1 MKEEAK
7 EIVQAVSET
16 IKERAS
22 NPIIVTFIISWCV
35 YNWNALLLLAFS
47 KETIAKRIDIAS
59 LQFIE
64 TKSWLFPI
72 IFTVG
77 YCLLS
82 KPLNAGLRKLM
93 EKIDHFVISLEYSR
107 EMTKQKHE
115 EQLEILKAKKEMAYD
130 STKTDEKS
138 KIQRM
143 NEEITQSKDREGTLT
158 IEVTT
163 LKNENENLTNII
175 KDHTAMRA
183 LLESQIENKINENN
197 TLEENE
203 KRLKVEIDSLK
214 STISDFEEQTLE
226 LIEANDTLKSKN
238 NDLAKKVETHQ
249 NQLNPLISPKLAQ
262 MPVFSGSELN
272 ELQQKNDALKRS
284 YLNDLQLASDAWKK
298 TALGHTQAMADT
310 WKKTALDNTQ
320 AMANAWKNA
329 SQSHTQAIADA
340 WKNTSLGNTLSMVDA
355 WKKSQLNDELVST
368 NSLKLTTTPSNS
380 EIASNKLPLTSDNN
394 DTKDIVDES
403 KPKES
408 D

>member
-47 KETIAKRIDIAS
+47 KEAIAKRIDIAS

-107 EMTKQKHE
+107 EMTKEKHE
-115 EQLEILKAKKEMAYD
+115 EKLEILKAKKEMAFD
-130 STKTDEKS
+130 STKTDEKN
-138 KIQRM
+138 KIQKM
-143 NEEITQSKDREGTLT
+143 NEEITKSKDREGVLT
-158 IEVTT
+158 QEVTVLKSENESLKEKIT
-163 LKNENENLTNII
+163 NFEITQKQLKNQVDNTTTENSTL
-175 KDHTAMRA
+175 
-183 LLESQIENKINENN
+183 SQSK
-197 TLEENE
+197 TMLEENE
-203 KRLKVEIDSLK
+203 ERLKIEINSLK
-214 STISDFEEQTLE
+214 NVISDFEKQASE
-226 LIEANDTLKSKN
+226 LIKANDTLKSKN
-238 NDLAKKVETHQ
+238 NDLAKTVETYK

-262 MPVFSGSELN
+262 VPMFSASGFN

-284 YLNDLQLASDAWKK
+284 YLNELQLASDAWKN
-298 TALGHTQAMADT
+298 TAFGHAQAMADT
-310 WKKTALDNTQ
+310 WKKTALGN
-320 AMANAWKNA
+320 
-329 SQSHTQAIADA
+329 TQAIADA
-340 WKNTSLGNTLSMVDA
+340 WKNTSLGNTISMVDA
-355 WKKSQLNDELVST
+355 WKKAPLNNGQAHTDA
-368 NSLKLTTTPSNS
+368 LKLTTASSSS
-380 EIASNKLPLTSDNN
+380 EDSSNKLPLDSDNN

-403 KPKES
+403 KTKES

>member
-35 YNWNALLLLAFS
+35 YNWNALLQLAFS
-47 KETIAKRIDIAS
+47 KEAIVKRIDIAS

-115 EQLEILKAKKEMAYD
+115 EQLEVLKAKKEMAYD

-183 LLESQIENKINENN
+183 LLESQIENKITENN

-203 KRLKVEIDSLK
+203 ERLKVEIDSLK
-214 STISDFEEQTLE
+214 STIFDFEEQTLE
-226 LIEANDTLKSKN
+226 LIAANDMLKSKN
-238 NDLAKKVETHQ
+238 NDLAKKVETYK
-249 NQLNPLISPKLAQ
+249 NQLNPLMSPKLDQ
-262 MPVFSGSELN
+262 YPVFSGARLN
-272 ELQQKNDALKRS
+272 AE
-284 YLNDLQLASDAWKK
+284 QLASDALKRASMAYQPAAGLEQYQR
-298 TALGHTQAMADT
+298 ALKNINPLLQSDT
-310 WKKTALDNTQ
+310 LKRASNFTNPTLQSDTLKRALSFTNP
-320 AMANAWKNA
+320 
-329 SQSHTQAIADA
+329 
-340 WKNTSLGNTLSMVDA
+340 TLPSDTLKRVLSESY
-355 WKKSQLNDELVST
+355 KPHVST
-368 NSLKLTTTPSNS
+368 TSNS
-380 EIASNKLPLTSDNN
+380 DDISNKLSPTSEDD
-394 DTKDIVDES
+394 DTKDTVD
-403 KPKES
+403 KNKKS

>member
-47 KETIAKRIDIAS
+47 KEPIAKRIDIAS

-107 EMTKQKHE
+107 EMTKEKHE
-115 EQLEILKAKKEMAYD
+115 EKLEILKAKKEMAFD
-130 STKTDEKS
+130 STKTDEKN
-138 KIQRM
+138 KIQKM
-143 NEEITQSKDREGTLT
+143 NEEITKSKDREGVLTQEVTVLKSENESLKEKITNYETTQKQLKKQVDNTT
-158 IEVTT
+158 IENNSLSHSVNM
-163 LKNENENLTNII
+163 LEDNEE
-175 KDHTAMRA
+175 R
-183 LLESQIENKINENN
+183 LEAEIN
-197 TLEENE
+197 
-203 KRLKVEIDSLK
+203 SLK
-214 STISDFEEQTLE
+214 SVISDFEKQTLE
-226 LIEANDTLKSKN
+226 LITANDTLANKN
-238 NDLAKKVETHQ
+238 NELAKKVETYQ
-249 NQLNPLISPKLAQ
+249 NQLNPLMSPKLAQ
-262 MPVFSGSELN
+262 MPMFSGSELN
-272 ELQQKNDALKRS
+272 KLQQTNDEIKRS
-284 YLNDLQLASDAWKK
+284 YLNELQLAS
-298 TALGHTQAMADT
+298 DT
-310 WKKTALDNTQ
+310 WKKTALGNTQ
-320 AMANAWKNA
+320 KMAEVWKNA

-340 WKNTSLGNTLSMVDA
+340 WKNTSLGNTISMVDA
-355 WKKSQLNDELVST
+355 WKKAPLNNGQVNTDA
-368 NSLKLTTTPSNS
+368 LKLTIAPSSSENS
-380 EIASNKLPLTSDNN
+380 SNKLPLDSDNN
-394 DTKDIVDES
+394 DTKDTVDES
-403 KPKES
+403 KTKES

>member
-47 KETIAKRIDIAS
+47 KEAIAKRIDIAS

-115 EQLEILKAKKEMAYD
+115 EQLEVLKAKKEMAYD

-138 KIQRM
+138 KIQKM
-143 NEEITQSKDREGTLT
+143 NEEITKSKDREGVLT
-158 IEVTT
+158 QEVTVLKSENESLKGKIT
-163 LKNENENLTNII
+163 NFEITQKQLKNQVDNTTTENSTL
-175 KDHTAMRA
+175 
-183 LLESQIENKINENN
+183 SQSK
-197 TLEENE
+197 TMLEENE
-203 KRLKVEIDSLK
+203 ERLKVEINSLK
-214 STISDFEEQTLE
+214 NVISDFEKQASE
-226 LIEANDTLKSKN
+226 LIKANDTLKSKN
-238 NDLAKKVETHQ
+238 NDLAKTIETYK
-249 NQLNPLISPKLAQ
+249 NQLNPLMSPKLEQYPIFNGAR
-262 MPVFSGSELN
+262 LN
-272 ELQQKNDALKRS
+272 AE
-284 YLNDLQLASDAWKK
+284 QLASDALKRASIAYQPVVGSEQYQR
-298 TALGHTQAMADT
+298 ALKNINPFLQSDT
-310 WKKTALDNTQ
+310 LKR
-320 AMANAWKNA
+320 A
-329 SQSHTQAIADA
+329 SSFAYPFLQSDTLKRASSFTNPTLHSDTL
-340 WKNTSLGNTLSMVDA
+340 KHPLSGNYKPQISAT
-355 WKKSQLNDELVST
+355 
-368 NSLKLTTTPSNS
+368 SNS
-380 EIASNKLPLTSDNN
+380 DDISNKLPPTSD
-394 DTKDIVDES
+394 DGTKGTVD
-403 KPKES
+403 KNKKS

>member
-47 KETIAKRIDIAS
+47 KEAIAKRIDIAS

-107 EMTKQKHE
+107 EMTKEKHE
-115 EQLEILKAKKEMAYD
+115 EKLEILKAKKEMAFD
-130 STKTDEKS
+130 STKTDEKN
-138 KIQRM
+138 KIQKM
-143 NEEITQSKDREGTLT
+143 NEEITKSKDREGVLTQEVTVLKSENESLKEQVNNYETTQKQLKNQVNNAT
-158 IEVTT
+158 IENNT
-163 LKNENENLTNII
+163 LLYSKG
-175 KDHTAMRA
+175 
-183 LLESQIENKINENN
+183 

-203 KRLKVEIDSLK
+203 ERLREEINSLK
-214 STISDFEEQTLE
+214 NVISDFEEQTLE
-226 LIEANDTLKSKN
+226 LIEANNTLKSKN
-238 NDLAKKVETHQ
+238 NDLAKKVETYK
-249 NQLNPLISPKLAQ
+249 NQLNPLMSPKLDQ
-262 MPVFSGSELN
+262 YPVFSGARLN
-272 ELQQKNDALKRS
+272 AE
-284 YLNDLQLASDAWKK
+284 QLASDALKRASMAYQPAAGLEQYQR
-298 TALGHTQAMADT
+298 ALKNINPLLQSDT
-310 WKKTALDNTQ
+310 LKRASNFTNPTLQPDTLKRALSFTNP
-320 AMANAWKNA
+320 
-329 SQSHTQAIADA
+329 
-340 WKNTSLGNTLSMVDA
+340 TLPSDTLKRVLSESY
-355 WKKSQLNDELVST
+355 KPHVST
-368 NSLKLTTTPSNS
+368 TSNS
-380 EIASNKLPLTSDNN
+380 DDISNKLSPTSEDD
-394 DTKDIVDES
+394 DTKDTVD
-403 KPKES
+403 KNKKS